1 MVKRMTVDSRWRNR
15 YQPAVLRGRGSN
27 FARSRSKTWRSLNS
41 IALGSEEIIV
51 ASLLGG
57 CITIG
62 QYLATQTKWGERLT
76 SPLVIMLLAM
86 ALSASGLLPP
96 ESGVYAMVWD
106 LVMPL
111 GVALSLLGTDLRHL
125 VRDAGVTL
133 MAFAFGALGTV
144 LGTVVGWAIT
154 GPGLLGPEGWKVAAA
169 LCASYI
175 GGSVN
180 FASTAKA
187 LGLGATAAGESLI
200 PSAMAADN
208 LAMGIFLLVLIAV
221 AKGDASSTQ
230 PISQPA
236 DQTTSSESLPP
247 PTIRVRASLL
257 ASRVAR
263 TRLGARPLCHQPS
276 LPC

>member
-1 MVKRMTVDSRWRNR
+1 
-15 YQPAVLRGRGSN
+15 
-27 FARSRSKTWRSLNS
+27 
-41 IALGSEEIIV
+41 
-51 ASLLGG
+51 
-57 CITIG
+57 
-62 QYLATQTKWGERLT
+62 
-76 SPLVIMLLAM
+76 MLLAM

-221 AKGDASSTQ
+221 AKECVCASMWRSKSIGFSLLVASLVCMLADATATACGIPSAALGLVGLMASGVAMIT
-230 PISQPA
+230 A
-236 DQTTSSESLPP
+236 E
-247 PTIRVRASLL
+247 VRAWW
-257 ASRVAR
+257 SRTQSAGLQIGETAPVVQIPVFA
-263 TRLGARPLCHQPS
+263 
-276 LPC
+276 